1 VSPLPTR
8 LQERGRT
15 RNKALERTRLLRI
28 REAVS
33 LERGPSTASPVRHVI
48 DRLPDGAENAFLK
61 PGKEAER
68 KRNPKLQDMT
78 LVVRGYEAASFRD
91 VWSMLARVALSDDA
105 GFAGL
110 ATLIYRC
117 AFHLDHEVED
127 RRLRYRPGPPAAAFI
142 GDLGGRLGA
151 LLPDGNAW
159 ALLHF
164 LDMLGWNEDVKY
176 HFEEGRATFTGKYDN
191 FMTGRLTT
199 LLTCIRVPYE
209 VSRFARHAAE
219 NAKSPDRTDF
229 GHIIDVMN
237 QFSVARGTC
246 VPNDDQLLAWLQ
258 PHLTE

>member
-1 VSPLPTR
+1 MRRQGPLGPPPPPTSPGTSRSMKSNRGRDTGPELRLRKALRDAGLRGFRTNFTGAPGRPDIAFPSARVAVMVYGDFWHRCPKHRLPLP
-8 LQERGRT
+8 
-15 RNKALERTRLLRI
+15 KAHRDFWLTKFALNR
-28 REAVS
+28 
-33 LERGPSTASPVRHVI
+33 
-48 DRLPDGAENAFLK
+48 
-61 PGKEAER
+61 GKEAER

-91 VWSMLARVALSDDA
+91 VWSMLARVALSDEA

-127 RRLRYRPGPPAAAFI
+127 RRLRYKPGPPTAAFI

-151 LLPDGNAW
+151 LLPDGNVW

-191 FMTGRLTT
+191 FMTGR
-199 LLTCIRVPYE
+199 
-209 VSRFARHAAE
+209 
-219 NAKSPDRTDF
+219 
-229 GHIIDVMN
+229 
-237 QFSVARGTC
+237 
-246 VPNDDQLLAWLQ
+246 
-258 PHLTE
+258 